1 MTKAKFKQYI
11 TSLCILFFL
20 IANFSIPVKAMD
32 KNQDPDFAKI
42 DEYIKLKMKSS
53 GIPGLSISIVKKDK
67 IIFAK
72 GYGNVDSSG
81 SLITTKTPFI
91 IGSTS
96 KSFTAVAIMQLVE
109 AGKIDLDAPVQ
120 KYIPWFKVAD
130 ENSSSKITVRNLL
143 NHTSGISRY
152 AAPMVVSR
160 SDLNDLE
167 SYVHKLSEV
176 KLNKPVGTTW
186 QYANENY
193 QILGLIV
200 KEVSGITYEEYIK
213 KNIFSPLEMKNSF
226 TSKTEAKKD
235 GLTVGHRVLSG
246 LPFEADLPYLSAYV
260 PCGYIIS
267 SAEDMSNYLISQ
279 INNGQYKNKAILSPK
294 GIEDMHKP
302 AALAFDNTYYGMG
315 WMVGKINGIDTIYH
329 SGSIGNY
336 CSDMYII
343 PEGDFGVIVLSN
355 IDNPIFSP
363 VSNISDGVVSLLKGK
378 RPYKYVSSYR

>member
-1 MTKAKFKQYI
+1 
-11 TSLCILFFL
+11 
-20 IANFSIPVKAMD
+20 MD
-32 KNQDPDFAKI
+32 INQDPDFEKI
-42 DEYIKLKMKSS
+42 DRYIKSEMKSS

-67 IIFAK
+67 SIFAK

-81 SLITTKTPFI
+81 SPITTKTPFI

-96 KSFTAVAIMQLVE
+96 NSFTAVAIMQLVE

-200 KEVSGITYEEYIK
+200 QEVSGITYEDYIK
-213 KNIFSPLEMKNSF
+213 KNIF
-226 TSKTEAKKD
+226 
-235 GLTVGHRVLSG
+235 
-246 LPFEADLPYLSAYV
+246 
-260 PCGYIIS
+260 
-267 SAEDMSNYLISQ
+267 
-279 INNGQYKNKAILSPK
+279 
-294 GIEDMHKP
+294 
-302 AALAFDNTYYGMG
+302 
-315 WMVGKINGIDTIYH
+315 YH
-329 SGSIGNY
+329 
-336 CSDMYII
+336 
-343 PEGDFGVIVLSN
+343 
-355 IDNPIFSP
+355 
-363 VSNISDGVVSLLKGK
+363 
-378 RPYKYVSSYR
+378 